1 MSTVL
6 NEGKTKRIVAT
17 DNPGLVELQA
27 VDRLT
32 GGDAAKVAEI
42 GDIGRHKTRQAANV
56 FTLLNN
62 AGVKTSL
69 VEQMSDTSLL
79 CRNCD
84 MLPLEFVVR
93 RYSFGSFLKRLKAG
107 DPAGQLTA
115 DGKPFRFDKPLF
127 ELFHKE
133 SAVMPPLVDAPVQ
146 MDEGDAR
153 DQFLVDGRWADGVY
167 TDPYVDFESD
177 PSVWGIYSAKSPI
190 EGAPLLTRSA
200 DLDADELR
208 HVIDNIVVPCFETLE
223 AAWAKVETAHGPV
236 QLVDMKVELGRD
248 VETGDLLL
256 ADVIDNDSWRVW
268 PGADPKN
275 QLDKQAFRD
284 GEDLSLVSEK
294 YELVSR
300 LTESFRG

>member
-1 MSTVL
+1 MTIL
-6 NEGKTKRIVAT
+6 NAGKTKRIVAT
-17 DNPGLVELQA
+17 DNPHLVELQA

-32 GGDAAKVAEI
+32 GGDAAKVSEI
-42 GDIGRHKTRQAANV
+42 ASIGVHKTRQAANV

-62 AGVKTSL
+62 QGVKTSF
-69 VEQMSDTSLL
+69 VEQKNETSLL
-79 CRNCD
+79 CRHCD

-93 RYSFGSFLKRLKAG
+93 RFAFGSFLKRLKAG
-107 DPAGQLTA
+107 DPAASLDA
-115 DGKPFRFDKPLF
+115 NGKPFRFDEPLF

-133 SAVMPPLVDAPVQ
+133 SAVMPPLVEAPIQ
-146 MDEGDAR
+146 MDEGEAR
-153 DQFLVDGRWADGVY
+153 DQFLVDGKWADGVF
-167 TDPYVDFESD
+167 TDPFVDFESD
-177 PSVWGIYSAKSPI
+177 PGTWGIYSAKSPV
-190 EGAPLLTRSA
+190 EGAPLMTRAA

-208 HVIDNIVVPCFETLE
+208 HVIDNIVVPCFKTLE
-223 AAWAKVETAHGPV
+223 AAWAKVDTALGPV

-248 VETGDLLL
+248 TETGELLL

-284 GEDLSLVSEK
+284 GEAEAVVSEK

-300 LTESFRG
+300 LTENFR

>member
-1 MSTVL
+1 MTKVL

-17 DNPGLVELQA
+17 EHPGEVELQA

-32 GGDAAKVAEI
+32 GGDAAKVADI
-42 GDIGRHKTRQAANV
+42 SDIGRHKTRQAANV

-62 AGVKTSL
+62 AGVNTSFI
-69 VEQMSDTSLL
+69 EQKSETSLL
-79 CRNCD
+79 CRRCN
-84 MLPLEFVVR
+84 MLALEFAVR

-107 DPAGQLTA
+107 DPASQLGP
-115 DGKPFRFDKPLF
+115 DGRPHRFDAPLF

-133 SAVMPPLVDAPVQ
+133 SAVVPPLVDAPMQ
-146 MDEGDAR
+146 MDEGEAR
-153 DQFLVDGRWADGVY
+153 QRFLVDGQWAEGVY
-167 TDPYVDFESD
+167 TDPYVDFSSD
-177 PSVWGIYSAKSPI
+177 PTVWGIYSAKAPV
-190 EGAPLLTRSA
+190 EGTPLLTRSP
-200 DLDADELR
+200 DLAADELR
-208 HVIDNIVVPCFETLE
+208 AVIDNIVIPCFETLE
-223 AAWAKVETAHGPV
+223 TAWAKVETAHGPV

-248 VETGDLLL
+248 VETGALLL

-284 GEDLSLVSEK
+284 GEDLAMVSEK